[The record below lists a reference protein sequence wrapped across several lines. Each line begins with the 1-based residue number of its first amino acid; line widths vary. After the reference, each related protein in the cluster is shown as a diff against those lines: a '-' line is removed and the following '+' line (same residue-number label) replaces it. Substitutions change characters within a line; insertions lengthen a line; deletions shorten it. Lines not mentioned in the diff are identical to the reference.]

1 MCDSRRLVCTRRQHG
16 KAHRLISRWTIRVVG
31 CAKKQGLPFLA
42 CFCFFFVWPHRPRR
56 KTKGVNFFPPLTDSV
71 RGGLLVDTFSCLARR
86 LQCVRLCRC
95 FADATVRCARL
106 FIFPVD
112 AGAPGLCWSARPRK
126 EPGRTS
132 ERPGRALKRSTEAAR
147 QSGRQKRELLKH
159 EEGPA
164 LCGLRCAILLILF
177 GSAASSYIS
186 RPDIKLACRN
196 RTRAGHA

>member
-1 MCDSRRLVCTRRQHG
+1 M
-16 KAHRLISRWTIRVVG
+16 
-31 CAKKQGLPFLA
+31 
-42 CFCFFFVWPHRPRR
+42 
-56 KTKGVNFFPPLTDSV
+56 TDSV

-177 GSAASSYIS
+177 GPVQPHRRIY
-186 RPDIKLACRN
+186 LALTSN
-196 RTRAGHA
+196 WRAGTEPGRVTLSTPRETSLSYFETGAN

>member
-1 MCDSRRLVCTRRQHG
+1 M
-16 KAHRLISRWTIRVVG
+16 
-31 CAKKQGLPFLA
+31 
-42 CFCFFFVWPHRPRR
+42 
-56 KTKGVNFFPPLTDSV
+56 KGVNFFPPLTDSV